1 VTVLLFTL
9 VATWN
14 NYFLPLI
21 MLNDPKLYPIT
32 VGLSSWSSQAVGGS
46 GSSAELLALV
56 VTGSLLSVVPLIAA
70 FLLLQRYWQSGLTAG
85 GVKE

>member
-1 VTVLLFTL
+1 MRFLFYSHDSYGLGHIRRTTVIAERLLRKFP
-9 VATWN
+9 A
-14 NYFLPLI
+14 P
-21 MLNDPKLYPIT
+21 
-32 VGLSSWSSQAVGGS
+32 S
-46 GSSAELLALV
+46 ALV